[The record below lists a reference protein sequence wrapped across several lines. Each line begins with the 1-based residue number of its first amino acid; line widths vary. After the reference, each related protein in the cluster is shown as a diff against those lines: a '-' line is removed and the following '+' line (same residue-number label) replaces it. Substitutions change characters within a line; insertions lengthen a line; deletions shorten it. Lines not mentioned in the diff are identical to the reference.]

1 MGLVWCYAGTNPSM
15 SRLGRRTLERLTAGQ
30 P

>member
-1 MGLVWCYAGTNPSM
+1 MGLVWYYVGSNPPM
-15 SRLGRRTLERLTAGQ
+15 SRLGRRTLERILATE